1 MSTANGLKKQIS
13 QTIETLP
20 ESSLMEVATFL
31 EYLQY
36 RESLGRRR
44 PATPYTPVALGGLWQ
59 GVTITDEDIDEVRR
73 EMMNT
78 VQVSIELPRDVFSA
92 LRQDPITFVQ
102 EMRLAAAIKWY
113 EMERVSQAKAAEI
126 AGLSR
131 AEFLTALTQFGVT
144 PFQTT
149 ADELIEEVTGG

>member
-1 MSTANGLKKQIS
+1 
-13 QTIETLP
+13 
-20 ESSLMEVATFL
+20 
-31 EYLQY
+31 
-36 RESLGRRR
+36 
-44 PATPYTPVALGGLWQ
+44 
-59 GVTITDEDIDEVRR
+59 
-73 EMMNT
+73 MMNT

-92 LRQDPITFVQ
+92 LRQDPTTFVQ
-102 EMRLAAAIKWY
+102 EMRLAAAVKWY

-131 AEFLTALTQFGVT
+131 AEFLTALARFGVT